1 MWSSLLPTELLLLP
15 EKNVIF
21 ILLVFKIY
29 EGNNRIRYTVNDSV
43 CGDLLKKNGLLF
55 DIPEISL

>member
-1 MWSSLLPTELLLLP
+1 LP

-29 EGNNRIRYTVNDSV
+29 EGNNRIRYTVNDKV
-43 CGDLLKKNGLLF
+43 CGDLLKKETIGLLF
-55 DIPEISL
+55 

>member
-1 MWSSLLPTELLLLP
+1 M
-15 EKNVIF
+15 IF

-29 EGNNRIRYTVNDSV
+29 EGNNCIRYTVNDEV
-43 CGDLLKKNGLLF
+43 YGDLLKTNIGLPF